1 MFSSLLAGASKYKN
15 LGGFVE
21 SSASGA
27 GLAAG
32 RTLQRYRIVEPLGSG
47 GAGEVYRA
55 HDERLG
61 REVALKILRLD
72 CCEPAAGER
81 MRREARILSQLNH
94 PGISTI
100 HDVESADGYDFIVME
115 LVSGETLTSRLARGP
130 LPEDVARAF
139 GAEIADALAAA
150 HERGVVHRDLKPGN
164 VMIDERG
171 RLKLLDFGLALPSAA
186 ASTETTA
193 DALSGAVV
201 GTVPYMSPE
210 QLLGRSID
218 ARSDLYSLGVI
229 LYEMTAGRRPFL
241 AEPATALINEILNT
255 PAPSPARFATT
266 LSDDMSRL
274 ILTLLEKDPGRRPA
288 SASSVAASLRSRTIA
303 VSSHTNAPA
312 PARTDGIA
320 SVAVLPLVNM
330 TGRPDQDFFADGMT
344 EALIAT
350 LAQVRSLR
358 VISRTSVMRFK
369 GTTQP
374 LPEIARSLEVDAVVE
389 GAVARSQD
397 RVRVTAQLIDART
410 DMHLWAR
417 SYERDVSDV
426 LALQA
431 ELAGAI
437 AEEVRAHVTQEER
450 ARLESPRRVDP
461 EAYEEYL
468 RGRFHWNRRNEAAAR
483 RAIECFERSIAKD
496 PGYAPAHSGI
506 ADAYLTLA
514 TYDYLPPM
522 EAFPRAEAAVARAL
536 ELDDHLA
543 EAYVSLGALR
553 TAAKWDW
560 PGAEAA
566 FHRALTLDPNHAS
579 ARHWYADLLSILGR
593 HDEAIAE
600 SRRARELD
608 PLSLIVSSGVGI
620 HLFYARRY
628 DEAVQQQLRTLELDP
643 NFAPALRS
651 LGGAYEE
658 LHRFDEA
665 IDSYQRADALF
676 PLELSATT
684 LLAHAYAVAG
694 RTDEARRMLD
704 ELIAESKRRY
714 VPRYRLAA
722 IHLALGEP
730 GIALELLEE
739 GLRVRDRAMIWLG
752 VAPRFDP
759 LRHEPRFQAILR
771 ALKLDGDR
779 GATGGAG

>member
-1 MFSSLLAGASKYKN
+1 MN
-15 LGGFVE
+15 RGGYVE
-21 SSASGA
+21 SSASGS

-32 RTLQRYRIVEPLGSG
+32 RTLQRYRILEPLGAG

-72 CCEPAAGER
+72 CCGPAAGER

-130 LPEDVARAF
+130 LPEEVARAF

-150 HERGVVHRDLKPGN
+150 HERGVIHRDLKPGN

-171 RLKLLDFGLALPSAA
+171 RLKLLDFGLAAPSSA

-193 DALSGAVV
+193 DALSGALV

-218 ARSDLYSLGVI
+218 ARSDLYSLGVL

-255 PAPSPARFATT
+255 PAPSPARFAAS
-266 LSDDMSRL
+266 LSDEMSRL

-288 SASSVAASLRSRTIA
+288 SASSVAASLRSRTIP
-303 VSSHTNAPA
+303 VSSRANRSAPV
-312 PARTDGIA
+312 RTDAIA

-330 TGRPDQDFFADGMT
+330 TGLPDQDFFADGMT

-369 GTTQP
+369 GTTQS

-389 GAVARSQD
+389 GAVARSHD

-426 LALQA
+426 LALQS

-437 AEEVRAHVTQEER
+437 AEEVRAHVTLEER

-468 RGRFHWNRRNEAAAR
+468 RGRYHWNRRNEAAAR

-536 ELDDHLA
+536 ELDDQLA
-543 EAYVSLGALR
+543 EAYVSLGVWR
-553 TAAKWDW
+553 MVAKWDW
-560 PGAEAA
+560 PGSDAA
-566 FHRALTLDPNHAS
+566 FQRAISLDPNHAS
-579 ARHWYADLLSILGR
+579 AHHWYADLLSLLAR

-620 HLFYARRY
+620 HYFYARRY
-628 DEAVQQQLRTLELDP
+628 DEAAEQQRRTLELDP
-643 NFAPALRS
+643 DFAPALRS

-658 LHRFDEA
+658 LRRYDEA
-665 IDSYQRADALF
+665 IECYQRAHSLF

-684 LLAHAYAVAG
+684 LLAHTFAVAG
-694 RTDEARRMLD
+694 RTEEARRMLD

-714 VPRYRLAA
+714 VPGYRLAA

-730 GIALELLEE
+730 ETALDLLEQ
-739 GLRVRDRAMIWLG
+739 GLRARDRAMIWLG
-752 VAPRFDP
+752 VSPRFDR
-759 LRHEPRFQAILR
+759 LRNEPRFRAILST
-771 ALKLDGDR
+771 LKLDVE
-779 GATGGAG
+779 GATGDAS